1 MKTVAQVAQAF
12 EIELLCMTY
21 EIFLENLQHAIDT
34 KQSKYFK
41 KSREALIVLINNL
54 NMSEPLA
61 HELFDLYIYVQKLLL
76 TKKDLDVA
84 FNMMSSIKDAYQT
97 LMEQGIGMNSKVL
110 ANTQNIYSGMT
121 YGKNNLDEFM
131 ITDNNRG
138 FMA

>member
-21 EIFLENLQHAIDT
+21 DIFLENLQHAIDT
-34 KQSKYFK
+34 NQSKYFR

-61 HELFDLYIYVQKLLL
+61 HELFDLYIYIQKLLL
-76 TKKDLDVA
+76 TKKDLGVA
-84 FNMMSSIKDAYQT
+84 FDMMSSIRDAYQT
-97 LMEQGIGMNSKVL
+97 LMEQGIGMNNKVL
-110 ANTQNIYSGMT
+110 TNTQNIYTGMT